1 VKTILLHQILYRLF
15 AWLFLYPDAD
25 RLEILRQG
33 AEEILALEPL
43 WGTEIY
49 AGWLKKVLKY
59 LIRLDENA
67 TNELINEHNRL
78 FLIKPLAPAYE
89 SIYIAPQGQARG
101 WIAAQ
106 VERIYARFNLAM
118 ADLNELPDH
127 LAVELEFLS
136 FLCGEQ
142 AGAFEAG
149 DTAQVQAYRRA
160 QEDFLE
166 QHLRRWVPLFHQRI
180 SQWEAEGFYHCVLEA
195 LIDFLRT
202 THPSEENLT
211 ATSQAHR

>member
-1 VKTILLHQILYRLF
+1 MKTILLHQILYRLF

-25 RLEILRQG
+25 RLEILRQSAG
-33 AEEILALEPL
+33 EILALEPL
-43 WGTEIY
+43 WGSETY

-59 LIRLDENA
+59 LARLDENA
-67 TNELINEHNRL
+67 THELTNEHNRL
-78 FLIKPLAPAYE
+78 FLVKPLAPPYE

-101 WIAAQ
+101 WIAVQ

-149 DTAQVQAYRRA
+149 DTAQVQVYRRA

-166 QHLRRWVPLFHQRI
+166 QHLRRWVPLLRQRI

-195 LIDFLRT
+195 LTDFLHT
-202 THPSEENLT
+202 THPSMENLT
-211 ATSQAHR
+211 TASQAHR